1 MNVWMRRMYASCQEG
16 CWFNVHIIDKG
27 ALSLKLDQNQCMY
40 MDYYQKY
47 EPITHLVTI
56 YTNAYHIRNVN
67 QLIGQF
73 VDYASAS
80 SSM

>member
-1 MNVWMRRMYASCQEG
+1 
-16 CWFNVHIIDKG
+16 
-27 ALSLKLDQNQCMY
+27 

-56 YTNAYHIRNVN
+56 YTNEYHIRNVN

-73 VDYASAS
+73 VDYAGAS
-80 SSM
+80 FSM